1 VAAERAGHPPPNGQQ
16 FRKFESEPPLTVDPF
31 SFS

>member
-1 VAAERAGHPPPNGQQ
+1 MASPVLGRSQQ